1 MTILLRWLV
10 DRSWIFYAICAVG
23 IVIYFLRVLSARRE
37 RTLAMFTL
45 ERETATARLIQ
56 ASTMVLVF
64 VAIGAIV
71 FVSTTFILPTLP
83 IYGAGT
89 PSATPTLAAGVQ
101 PSTLVATPLPSP
113 TLGLVVPTEVSTGVV
128 VPSLPPPEPTEAPT
142 PAPAETL
149 PGAISGEVRV
159 QFSNFAEL
167 VGYSL
172 LTADVTAA
180 QPVPLTLYWRALE
193 GVSPVNYE
201 VFTHLLA
208 EDGHMVAQ
216 HDGPP
221 AGGTRPTTTWTPGE
235 SIVDPHSMA
244 FGDPAYTG
252 PTRIAVGLYDP
263 ATGRVLTVTGDD
275 RVVLPIT
282 INVLPQ

>member
-10 DRSWIFYAICAVG
+10 DRAWILYAVCAVG
-23 IVIYFLRVLSARRE
+23 IVIYFLRVMSARRE
-37 RTLAMFTL
+37 RGLAMFTL

-56 ASTMVLVF
+56 ATAMLLVF

-83 IYGAGT
+83 MFGAGT

-128 VPSLPPPEPTEAPT
+128 VPSLPPPEPTEALT
-142 PAPAETL
+142 PEPAEAV

-172 LTADVTAA
+172 LTADVTTA
-180 QPVPLTLYWRALE
+180 QPLPLTLYWRALE
-193 GVSPVNYE
+193 GVSPMNYI

-216 HDGPP
+216 HDGSP
-221 AGGTRPTTTWTPGE
+221 ANGTRPTTTWMPGE
-235 SIVDPHSMA
+235 SIVDPHTMA
-244 FGDPAYTG
+244 FSDAAYTG
-252 PTRIAVGLYDP
+252 PARVAVGLYDP
-263 ATGRVLTVTGDD
+263 ATGRVLTATGED